1 MPSHVFT
8 HLPKPSNGEASV
20 GVVFGLGTAW
30 YLSTRYIESGPAPK
44 PIEAPLEVRGQ
55 SSAAASEE
63 PFGSPE
69 SSDPDDL
76 SDILK

>member
-1 MPSHVFT
+1 MPGRVEVPISPLQEP
-8 HLPKPSNGEASV
+8 LPRRNTTSLYDQGFGKNPSAEERSK
-20 GVVFGLGTAW
+20 
-30 YLSTRYIESGPAPK
+30 PK